1 MSHEIFMPA
10 LSSTMTEG
18 KIVEWLKNPGD
29 KVERGES
36 VLVVESDKADMDV
49 ESFQDGYLAAV
60 LMPAGSTAPVGETIG
75 IIVENENDIASVQ
88 EQNKVNKP
96 EVSNSDQVDLASK
109 KTEEKPKINNKS
121 NKKELLKL
129 VENLIDLMPVELR
142 TARFIVR
149 EQELYLKKAKDEAEE
164 ILANADKE
172 SSRLISESFVLQEA
186 VVEANALVKQA
197 EQEAIL
203 NRANVEDKLDTKLQ
217 EIQLKF
223 DELNEIIEREKSN
236 LRQPRKISDP
246 E

>member
-1 MSHEIFMPA
+1 MSKEEISIEDVLSVQVKMEYVYQLELLREN
-10 LSSTMTEG
+10 LSS
-18 KIVEWLKNPGD
+18 N
-29 KVERGES
+29 
-36 VLVVESDKADMDV
+36 
-49 ESFQDGYLAAV
+49 SFL
-60 LMPAGSTAPVGETIG
+60 
-75 IIVENENDIASVQ
+75 
-88 EQNKVNKP
+88 
-96 EVSNSDQVDLASK
+96 
-109 KTEEKPKINNKS
+109 NNKS

-203 NRANVEDKLDTKLQ
+203 NRANVEDKLDTKPVSYTHLTLPT
-217 EIQLKF
+217 IF
-223 DELNEIIEREKSN
+223 AV
-236 LRQPRKISDP
+236 
-246 E
+246 

>member
-1 MSHEIFMPA
+1 MSKEEISIEDVVSGQVKMEYVDQLELLREN
-10 LSSTMTEG
+10 LSS
-18 KIVEWLKNPGD
+18 N
-29 KVERGES
+29 
-36 VLVVESDKADMDV
+36 
-49 ESFQDGYLAAV
+49 SFL
-60 LMPAGSTAPVGETIG
+60 
-75 IIVENENDIASVQ
+75 
-88 EQNKVNKP
+88 
-96 EVSNSDQVDLASK
+96 
-109 KTEEKPKINNKS
+109 NNKS

-236 LRQPRKISDP
+236 LRQPRKTVSHTHLTLP
-246 E
+246 TKVSV

>member
-1 MSHEIFMPA
+1 MCIR
-10 LSSTMTEG
+10 
-18 KIVEWLKNPGD
+18 D
-29 KVERGES
+29 R
-36 VLVVESDKADMDV
+36 
-49 ESFQDGYLAAV
+49 
-60 LMPAGSTAPVGETIG
+60 
-75 IIVENENDIASVQ
+75 
-88 EQNKVNKP
+88 
-96 EVSNSDQVDLASK
+96 
-109 KTEEKPKINNKS
+109 
-121 NKKELLKL
+121 
-129 VENLIDLMPVELR
+129 
-142 TARFIVR
+142 
-149 EQELYLKKAKDEAEE
+149 DEAEE

>member
-1 MSHEIFMPA
+1 MSKEEISIEDVVTGQVKMEYVDQLELLREN
-10 LSSTMTEG
+10 LSS
-18 KIVEWLKNPGD
+18 N
-29 KVERGES
+29 
-36 VLVVESDKADMDV
+36 
-49 ESFQDGYLAAV
+49 SFL
-60 LMPAGSTAPVGETIG
+60 
-75 IIVENENDIASVQ
+75 
-88 EQNKVNKP
+88 
-96 EVSNSDQVDLASK
+96 
-109 KTEEKPKINNKS
+109 NNKS

-203 NRANVEDKLDTKLQ
+203 NRANVEDKLDTELH